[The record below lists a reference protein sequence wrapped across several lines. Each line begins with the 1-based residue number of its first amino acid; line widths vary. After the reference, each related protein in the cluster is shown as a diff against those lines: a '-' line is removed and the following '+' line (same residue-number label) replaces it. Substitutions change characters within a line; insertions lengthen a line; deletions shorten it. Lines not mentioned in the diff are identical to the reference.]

1 MYVKFIVIL
10 GLVGLAVAGVKPIK
24 DARKTRGYA
33 PGYGDAAL
41 GDYTLVSDYVQPIGR
56 ADSQP
61 APSHHGL
68 PAKPGF
74 SVGGGLVSI
83 ARGSADQART
93 ALGNQHSAA
102 GQAAYVAKNQL
113 AQSAAQSAATANAAF
128 AGKQIIFL
136 GLQQQ
141 SADARNAIDGEKRQ
155 LEQAARA
162 AQAARNAAQQAM
174 HQVQVI
180 TAALNAAQATQDHA
194 SQAAA
199 EAAAELAAQTTMLG
213 QAKARAQT
221 IDEQLDAARID
232 FEATQSAR
240 DKAQAAAQQ
249 AQNNAAAAAAQAAES
264 AAANHPG
271 LTVAEEE
278 DGHSALPA
286 LPAKIQPDS
295 HEEIVQHDAYLP
307 PTQYEDVDHE
317 QTLLIHRNSLQ
328 SAPHALFQAHQG
340 IADSADEY
348 DYKGYY

>member
-1 MYVKFIVIL
+1 MYVKLIL
-10 GLVGLAVAGVKPIK
+10 LLGSVGLVLAGTKPVK
-24 DARKTRGYA
+24 DARKARGYA
-33 PGYGDAAL
+33 PNYDDAVL
-41 GDYTLVSDYVQPIGR
+41 GDYTLVSDYVQPVAR
-56 ADSQP
+56 VDSQ
-61 APSHHGL
+61 AAHSHHAL
-68 PAKPGF
+68 PSKPGF

-93 ALGNQHSAA
+93 ALGSQHSAA

-141 SADARNAIDGEKRQ
+141 SADAHTAVDGEKRQ

-194 SQAAA
+194 AQAAA

-213 QAKARAQT
+213 QAKARAQS
-221 IDEQLDAARID
+221 IDEQLEAARID

-249 AQNNAAAAAAQAAES
+249 AQNNAAAAAAHAAES
-264 AAANHPG
+264 AAVNHPQ
-271 LTVAEEE
+271 LSVAEEE
-278 DGHSALPA
+278 DGHHTAVA
-286 LPAKIQPDS
+286 AKLQADS
-295 HEEIVQHDAYLP
+295 HEELAHPQAYLP
-307 PTQYEDVDHE
+307 PPQYEDVDHE

-328 SAPHALFQAHQG
+328 SAPPALFQAHQG
-340 IADSADEY
+340 AHDHADEY